1 MQWTN
6 DPSIV
11 AAHGI
16 VTLGHPRPSVE
27 VAVPVSGGSPE
38 PEEAAP
44 EQRVPERHRAVQ
56 GGAARA
62 AVFGVSDGLVTN
74 VSLIVGMAGAHP
86 AAGVVRLAG
95 LAGLAA
101 GACSMAIG
109 EYVSMRAQR
118 ELLEREIDKERREI
132 QQFPEAERR
141 ELAGIYQSRGLDHD
155 LAHRLASAMMRD
167 EELAVE
173 THAREELGIDRSSLG
188 SAVSA
193 AVSSF
198 ATFALGA
205 AVPLVPWL
213 VTRGAAAVIATVVA
227 AGLLAIVV
235 GGALGI
241 FTGRS
246 PIRSA
251 FRQLALSAVAAA
263 IAFGVGSAARGAG
276 IR

>member
-1 MQWTN
+1 MP
-6 DPSIV
+6 PSGLTPVTRTTTDEHCV
-11 AAHGI
+11 ADEH
-16 VTLGHPRPSVE
+16 R
-27 VAVPVSGGSPE
+27 VA
-38 PEEAAP
+38 
-44 EQRVPERHRAVQ
+44 ERHRAVQ

-62 AVFGVSDGLVTN
+62 AVFGISDGLVTN

-86 AAGVVRLAG
+86 AAAVVRLAG

-132 QQFPEAERR
+132 QRFPEAEHR
-141 ELAGIYQSRGLDHD
+141 ELAGIYQSRGIAAD
-155 LAHRLASAMMRD
+155 LAHQLATAVMSD
-167 EELAVE
+167 EDLAVE

-193 AVSSF
+193 GASSF
-198 ATFALGA
+198 ASFALGA

-213 VTRGAAAVIATVVA
+213 VTSGTTAVVATVVA
-227 AGLLAIVV
+227 AGVLAIVV
-235 GGALGI
+235 GVVLGI

-246 PIRSA
+246 PLRSA
-251 FRQLALSAVAAA
+251 LRQLALSAVAAA
-263 IAFGVGSAARGAG
+263 IAFGVGSAASGAG

>member
-1 MQWTN
+1 MSLSSRSLAPA
-6 DPSIV
+6 DLP
-11 AAHGI
+11 
-16 VTLGHPRPSVE
+16 
-27 VAVPVSGGSPE
+27 PE
-38 PEEAAP
+38 H
-44 EQRVPERHRAVQ
+44 RVPERHRAVQ

-86 AAGVVRLAG
+86 PAAAVRLAG
-95 LAGLAA
+95 LAGLVA

-132 QQFPEAERR
+132 QRFPEAERR
-141 ELAGIYQSRGLDHD
+141 ELAGIYLSRGIEHD
-155 LAHRLASAMMRD
+155 LAHQLASAVMSD

-173 THAREELGIDRSSLG
+173 THAREELGIHQGSMG
-188 SAVSA
+188 SAVPA
-193 AVSSF
+193 ATSSF

-213 VTRGAAAVIATVVA
+213 VTSGTPAVIATVAA
-227 AGLLAIVV
+227 AGVLAIVV
-235 GGALGI
+235 GVALGI

-246 PIRSA
+246 PARSA

-263 IAFGVGSAARGAG
+263 IAFGVGSAAGRAG

>member
-1 MQWTN
+1 MS
-6 DPSIV
+6 PS
-11 AAHGI
+11 GRSP
-16 VTLGHPRPSVE
+16 VT
-27 VAVPVSGGSPE
+27 
-38 PEEAAP
+38 EETAP
-44 EQRVPERHRAVQ
+44 EHRVAERHRAVQ

-62 AVFGVSDGLVTN
+62 AVFGISDGLVTN

-86 AAGVVRLAG
+86 AAAVVRLAG
-95 LAGLAA
+95 LAGLVA

-132 QQFPEAERR
+132 QRFPEAERR
-141 ELAGIYQSRGLDHD
+141 ELAGIYESRGIAVD
-155 LAHRLASAMMRD
+155 LAHQLATAVMSD
-167 EELAVE
+167 EDLAVE
-173 THAREELGIDRSSLG
+173 THAREELGIDQSSLG

-193 AVSSF
+193 GASSF

-213 VTRGAAAVIATVVA
+213 VTSGATAVIATVVA
-227 AGLLAIVV
+227 AGVLAIVV
-235 GGALGI
+235 CVVLGI

-246 PIRSA
+246 PLRSA
-251 FRQLALSAVAAA
+251 SRQLALSAIAAA